1 MLFLSVQDGGFYS
14 AEDADSLS
22 AEGAEHK
29 KEGAEHKKEGAFCVW
44 SQQEINSLLPD
55 ATPTNPSKTWAD
67 VFSYHYG
74 VKPQGNVDPHKVR
87 GGASLRDGWSLIR

>member
-1 MLFLSVQDGGFYS
+1 MLLLFVQDGGFYS

-22 AEGAEHK
+22 
-29 KEGAEHKKEGAFCVW
+29 AEHKKEGAFCVW

-87 GGASLRDGWSLIR
+87 GGASLRGGWSLIR